1 MRYCEGINALLQN
14 ALVSNKGV
22 TCTLPAAYKAIPF
35 ITEKQSMTYKFTS
48 SFPYLLN
55 RVGVKMGE
63 LFSAR
68 LVELG
73 LTLPMY
79 RVMAVLRQEGAQS
92 LGDLSAMITI
102 EVSTL
107 SRLITTMQR
116 KGLVTRARTEHN
128 GRMVSIT
135 LAPSGEQLVEQLM
148 PLAAHFESVATQ
160 SFNDEQIAWLK
171 QALIQI
177 HNDLEKV

>member
-1 MRYCEGINALLQN
+1 
-14 ALVSNKGV
+14 
-22 TCTLPAAYKAIPF
+22 
-35 ITEKQSMTYKFTS
+35 MTYKFTS

-63 LFSAR
+63 LFSVR
-68 LVELG
+68 LAELD

-92 LGDLSAMITI
+92 LGDLGAMVTV

-116 KGLVTRARTEHN
+116 KGLVVRVRPEHN
-128 GRMVSIT
+128 ARMVSIT
-135 LAPSGEQLVEQLM
+135 LAPAGEELVEKLM

-160 SFNDEQIAWLK
+160 SFTDEQIAWLK
-171 QALIQI
+171 QALVQI

>member
-1 MRYCEGINALLQN
+1 
-14 ALVSNKGV
+14 
-22 TCTLPAAYKAIPF
+22 
-35 ITEKQSMTYKFTS
+35 MTYKFTS

-63 LFSAR
+63 LFAAR
-68 LVELG
+68 LTEFE

-79 RVMAVLRQEGAQS
+79 RVMAVLRQEGAQT
-92 LGDLSAMITI
+92 LGDLGAMVTV

-116 KGLVTRARTEHN
+116 KGLVTRTRPEHN
-128 GRMVSIT
+128 ARIVSIT
-135 LAPSGEQLVEQLM
+135 LTPAGETLVDKLM
-148 PLAAHFESVATQ
+148 PLAAHFESVATE
-160 SFNDEQIAWLK
+160 SFTAEQIIWLK

>member
-1 MRYCEGINALLQN
+1 
-14 ALVSNKGV
+14 
-22 TCTLPAAYKAIPF
+22 
-35 ITEKQSMTYKFTS
+35 MTYKFTS

-63 LFSAR
+63 LFSVR
-68 LVELG
+68 LAELD

-92 LGDLSAMITI
+92 LGDLGAMVTV

-116 KGLVTRARTEHN
+116 KGLVVRVRPEHN
-128 GRMVSIT
+128 ARMVSIT
-135 LAPSGEQLVEQLM
+135 LAPAGEELVEKLM

-160 SFNDEQIAWLK
+160 SFTDEQITWLK